1 MIEMSKGLSLGRNKG
16 RFQFFGRRGRF
27 VHKGIRNYSCILCA
41 FGGIFCAK
49 AQSFSLVKGEP
60 TFSWNYSSS
69 PPFFLAATEAE
80 KKTSQT
86 RTTKTKEYYGL
97 LCASVT
103 RSFAQRCNYYTGY
116 NSKLTS
122 FLSVLVLNEKWIIQQ
137 QARVITSFLSVNI
150 VKNLLKPPKWS
161 NSSKQHD
168 TKRKKSEGEKKKK
181 TKKEER
187 NKNDGSSLK
196 LNKSLLLLLLV
207 FCLDLIVF
215 LKNHLRNL

>member
-1 MIEMSKGLSLGRNKG
+1 MCVWWNFLRESAILLSRKRRVNVFMKL
-16 RFQFFGRRGRF
+16 FFLPSLFFGRNRSREKNF
-27 VHKGIRNYSCILCA
+27 SNSYYKNERILR
-41 FGGIFCAK
+41 
-49 AQSFSLVKGEP
+49 S
-60 TFSWNYSSS
+60 T
-69 PPFFLAATEAE
+69 
-80 KKTSQT
+80 
-86 RTTKTKEYYGL
+86 
-97 LCASVT
+97 ASVT

-196 LNKSLLLLLLV
+196 LNKSLLLLLLLV

-215 LKNHLRNL
+215 LKNYLRNL